1 MIDLSGN
8 GTLADEAALLT
19 GIAAVLGAM
28 TGIFVAAIRRDAR
41 KTSNKLDEVVI
52 TLNHVDEEVTPESRP
67 TLGQRVVRIE
77 RQVDSIQSTLNEL
90 NTTMSE
96 HIQWEQKKSDRIDG
110 RLNKVEATLKDVRD
124 QMAGHHPEEPAEDE
138 VASAIVAPVKRA
150 RRKSR

>member
-41 KTSNKLDEVVI
+41 KTSNKLDEVVT
-52 TLNHVDEEVTPESRP
+52 TLNHVDEEVTPESNP

-110 RLNKVEATLKDVRD
+110 RLNKVEHTLKQVRD
-124 QMAGHHPEEPAEDE
+124 CMDANHLEAEINE
-138 VASAIVAPVKRA
+138 GTVAPLKRT